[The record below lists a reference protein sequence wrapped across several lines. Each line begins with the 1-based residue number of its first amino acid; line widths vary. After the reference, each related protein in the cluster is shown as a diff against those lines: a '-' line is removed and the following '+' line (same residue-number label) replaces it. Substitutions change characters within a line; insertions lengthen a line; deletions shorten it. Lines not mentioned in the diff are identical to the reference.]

1 MREMGAS
8 EQPATQ
14 DNIARLMKYLKDN
27 SLAAQLVR
35 AHRAPDGT
43 APAEAM
49 KAVLEGRLRQV
60 RKHLDGTED

>member
-1 MREMGAS
+1 
-8 EQPATQ
+8 
-14 DNIARLMKYLKDN
+14 MKYLKDD

-49 KAVLEGRLRQV
+49 KAVLEGRLRQG

>member
-1 MREMGAS
+1 MFHVRAAS
-8 EQPATQ
+8 DTRQCCPP
-14 DNIARLMKYLKDN
+14 LKYLKDD

-43 APAEAM
+43 APADAM

-60 RKHLDGTED
+60 RKNLDGTED